1 MAVHTLG
8 KSKSTW
14 RSSGEYFGKGI
25 PISTACLLF
34 LDSREMVK
42 VLLVTDDGRY
52 LEGKRGRNNI
62 KSHVNKFL
70 FENELMEMEM
80 KGTPLVFKKKKEN

>member
-1 MAVHTLG
+1 
-8 KSKSTW
+8 
-14 RSSGEYFGKGI
+14 
-25 PISTACLLF
+25 
-34 LDSREMVK
+34 MVK

-80 KGTPLVFKKKKEN
+80 KGTPLVFKKKRKTEFTKKHYPGVKRDRTL

>member
-1 MAVHTLG
+1 
-8 KSKSTW
+8 
-14 RSSGEYFGKGI
+14 
-25 PISTACLLF
+25 
-34 LDSREMVK
+34 MVK

-70 FENELMEMEM
+70 FENEFLEMEM
-80 KGTPLVFKKKKEN
+80 KGKSLMLKKRKMYSWRSITQE